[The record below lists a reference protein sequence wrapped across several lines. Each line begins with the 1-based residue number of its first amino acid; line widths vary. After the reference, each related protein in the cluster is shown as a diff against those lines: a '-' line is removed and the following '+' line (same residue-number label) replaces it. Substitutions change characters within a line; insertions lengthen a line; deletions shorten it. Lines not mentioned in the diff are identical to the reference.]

1 MISLSLSLYV
11 TNPRPTPG
19 VLRGRLQIDLTTA
32 PQLTVTKLLSADS
45 TMSMT
50 TSSALERDLESAST
64 LSLTTTG
71 DLAPLWTP
79 VDTELWL
86 DESTIVECDTYV
98 SVWQDKSGN
107 NNDVVQ
113 PAAAL
118 QPRVHKTLNGLD
130 ILTLAW
136 SQLSQDFTITNT
148 AFTVFMVA
156 TLNDTS
162 TDYGQLV
169 SLRKGDLPEEY
180 WNSYSGVPLRRD
192 TANDVRIT
200 YKTVTDENMPKA
212 DINYDEF
219 YIYSSVWSLDQLVLY
234 LNGTEMDHQTM
245 PQEIDSTEIRIGQSL
260 ALANNE
266 YWNGDVAEII
276 IVFNDDTA
284 NRQYN
289 EGYLAWKWGLESGLA
304 SDHPY
309 KNVAPTA

>member
-50 TSSALERDLESAST
+50 TSSALKRDLESAST

-118 QPRVHKTLNGLD
+118 WFGHH
-130 ILTLAW
+130 W
-136 SQLSQDFTITNT
+136 SEL
-148 AFTVFMVA
+148 
-156 TLNDTS
+156 
-162 TDYGQLV
+162 G
-169 SLRKGDLPEEY
+169 KPLP
-180 WNSYSGVPLRRD
+180 D
-192 TANDVRIT
+192 
-200 YKTVTDENMPKA
+200 
-212 DINYDEF
+212 
-219 YIYSSVWSLDQLVLY
+219 
-234 LNGTEMDHQTM
+234 
-245 PQEIDSTEIRIGQSL
+245 
-260 ALANNE
+260 
-266 YWNGDVAEII
+266 
-276 IVFNDDTA
+276 
-284 NRQYN
+284 
-289 EGYLAWKWGLESGLA
+289 GYHYA
-304 SDHPY
+304 SDNNTVWL
-309 KNVAPTA
+309 KD